1 LANVLNH
8 EPVAGHAQIKTGNR
22 VVAGNGAGQ
31 INVLGNSL
39 AGYVT
44 TSHGRRV
51 VLAIAVGNVPIKT
64 PEGFFSVVNDQAE
77 MIEAVYEH
85 L

>member
-1 LANVLNH
+1 
-8 EPVAGHAQIKTGNR
+8 
-22 VVAGNGAGQ
+22 VVSANGAGQ

-39 AGYVT
+39 AGYVE

-51 VLAIAVGNVPIKT
+51 VLMIAVGNVPIQT
-64 PEGFFSVVNDQAE
+64 AAGFNGVVADQAE
-77 MIEAVYEH
+77 MIEAVYRH